1 MIFLGKEDLV
11 SCFKH
16 SVNYALL
23 EAILYLHWVIIC
35 LKNYQIAENQGL
47 WRAFS
52 DQTRII
58 HKLWEAKLDQIFAQ
72 DRTNKHVDALFI
84 KDSAQIHLR
93 L

>member
-1 MIFLGKEDLV
+1 M

-16 SVNYALL
+16 SVNHALL
-23 EAILYLHWVIIC
+23 EAILYLHWIIIS
-35 LKNYQIAENQGL
+35 LKNYQIAEHQGL

-52 DQTRII
+52 DQARII

-84 KDSAQIHLR
+84 KDSAQINLR
-93 L
+93 LN